1 MRFLLLHLTTKDIIP
16 ESLELLALQ
25 WLWKKITNHIVGP
38 AVFNLRVSLLYLIGN
53 EEVTNV

>member
-1 MRFLLLHLTTKDIIP
+1 LSLHLTTKDIIP

-25 WLWKKITNHIVGP
+25 WLCKKITGYVVGP

-53 EEVTNV
+53 KEVTNV